1 MNYQVVRVIRWGRDP
16 AGYAGSLMDDDL
28 IALGGG
34 RRQRAHGQGRRPRA
48 GEFGSIRTGR
58 ATPALVEHLKV
69 DYYGT
74 ETEFR
79 QLAGFSVPEARLL
92 VVSPYD
98 KSSLGAI
105 EKALQSSDLGITPSN
120 DGTVIRLSFPVPTE
134 QRRKELVKVVKQKAE
149 EGRVTVRNLRRSA
162 RHELDAMQKDG
173 DLSTDELERVEKD
186 LDKLT
191 QDQVAAIDRLL
202 AHKEQELLEI

>member
-1 MNYQVVRVIRWGRDP
+1 
-16 AGYAGSLMDDDL
+16 MDDDL
-28 IALGGG
+28 IALVVSDASDHMTKAVEHA
-34 RRQRAHGQGRRPRA
+34 QA
-48 GEFGSIRTGR
+48 EFSAVRTGR

-74 ETEFR
+74 ETELR
-79 QLAGFSVPEARLL
+79 QMAGFSVPEARLL

-98 KSSLGAI
+98 KGSLGAI
-105 EKALQSSDLGITPSN
+105 EKAIQNSDLGINPSN
-120 DGTVIRLSFPVPTE
+120 DGTVIRLSFPIPTE

-149 EGRVTVRNLRRSA
+149 EGRVTVRNMRRNA
-162 RHELDAMQKDG
+162 RQELEAMQKDG
-173 DLSTDELERVEKD
+173 DLSTDELDRVEKD

-191 QDQVAAIDRLL
+191 QDNVAAIDRLL

>member
-1 MNYQVVRVIRWGRDP
+1 ME
-16 AGYAGSLMDDDL
+16 DDL
-28 IALGGG
+28 TALVVSD
-34 RRQRAHGQGRRPRA
+34 A
-48 GEFGSIRTGR
+48 GEHMAKAVEHAQSEFSAIRTGR

-74 ETEFR
+74 ETELR
-79 QLAGFSVPEARLL
+79 QMAGFSVPEARML

-98 KSSLGAI
+98 KSSLAAI
-105 EKALQSSDLGITPSN
+105 EKAIQSSDLGITPSN

-149 EGRVTVRNLRRSA
+149 EGRVAVRNMRRNA
-162 RHELDAMQKDG
+162 RQELESMQKDG
-173 DLSTDELERVEKD
+173 DLSTDELDRVEKD
-186 LDKLT
+186 LEKLT
-191 QDQVAAIDRLL
+191 QDHVAAIDRLL

>member
-1 MNYQVVRVIRWGRDP
+1 
-16 AGYAGSLMDDDL
+16 MDEDL
-28 IALGGG
+28 IALVV
-34 RRQRAHGQGRRPRA
+34 ADAKEHMTKA
-48 GEFGSIRTGR
+48 VEHVLTEFGSVRTGR

-69 DYYGT
+69 DYYGA
-74 ETEFR
+74 ETELR
-79 QLAGFSVPEARLL
+79 QMAGFSVPEARLL

-98 KSSLGAI
+98 KGSLPAI
-105 EKALQSSDLGITPSN
+105 EKALQGSDLGITPSS

-134 QRRKELVKVVKQKAE
+134 QRRKELVKVVKGKAE
-149 EGRVTVRNLRRSA
+149 DGRVVVRNARRAA

-186 LDKLT
+186 LDKIT
-191 QDQVAAIDRLL
+191 HDQVAAIDKLL

>member
-1 MNYQVVRVIRWGRDP
+1 MTKAVEHTQ
-16 AGYAGSLMDDDL
+16 A
-28 IALGGG
+28 
-34 RRQRAHGQGRRPRA
+34 
-48 GEFGSIRTGR
+48 EFSAIRTGR
-58 ATPALVEHLKV
+58 ASPALVEHLKV

-74 ETEFR
+74 ETELR
-79 QLAGFSVPEARLL
+79 QMAGFSVPEARML

-105 EKALQSSDLGITPSN
+105 EKALQGSDLGITPSN
-120 DGTVIRLSFPVPTE
+120 DGTVIRLSFPIPTE

-149 EGRVTVRNLRRSA
+149 DGRVTVRNMRRNA
-162 RHELDAMQKDG
+162 RQELEGMQKDG
-173 DLSTDELERVEKD
+173 ELSTDELERVEKE

-191 QDQVAAIDRLL
+191 HDNVAAIDRLL

>member
-1 MNYQVVRVIRWGRDP
+1 
-16 AGYAGSLMDDDL
+16 MDEDL
-28 IALGGG
+28 IALVV
-34 RRQRAHGQGRRPRA
+34 ADAKEHMTKA
-48 GEFGSIRTGR
+48 VEHVLTEFGSVRTGR

-69 DYYGT
+69 DYYGA
-74 ETEFR
+74 ETELR
-79 QLAGFSVPEARLL
+79 QMAGFSVPEARLL

-98 KSSLGAI
+98 KGSLPAI
-105 EKALQSSDLGITPSN
+105 EKALQGSDLGITPSS

-134 QRRKELVKVVKQKAE
+134 QRRKELVKVVKGKAE
-149 EGRVTVRNLRRSA
+149 DGRVAVRNARRAA

-186 LDKLT
+186 LDKIT
-191 QDQVAAIDRLL
+191 HDQVAAIDKLL

>member
-1 MNYQVVRVIRWGRDP
+1 
-16 AGYAGSLMDDDL
+16 MDDDL
-28 IALGGG
+28 IALVVGDA
-34 RRQRAHGQGRRPRA
+34 REHMSKAVDHTQA
-48 GEFGSIRTGR
+48 EFSAIRTGR

-74 ETEFR
+74 ETELR

-98 KSSLGAI
+98 KSSLNDI
-105 EKALQSSDLGITPSN
+105 ERALQTSDLGITPSN
-120 DGTVIRLSFPVPTE
+120 DGTVIRLSFPIPTE

-162 RHELDAMQKDG
+162 RHDLEAMQKDG
-173 DLSTDELERVEKD
+173 ELSSDELERVEKD
-186 LDKLT
+186 LDKIT
-191 QDQVAAIDRLL
+191 QDHVAAIDRLL

>member
-1 MNYQVVRVIRWGRDP
+1 
-16 AGYAGSLMDDDL
+16 MDDDL
-28 IALGGG
+28 IALVVADATEHMTKAVEHT
-34 RRQRAHGQGRRPRA
+34 QA
-48 GEFGSIRTGR
+48 EFSAIRTGR

-74 ETEFR
+74 ETELR
-79 QLAGFSVPEARLL
+79 QMAGFSVPEARLL

-98 KSSLGAI
+98 KSSLPAI

-149 EGRVTVRNLRRSA
+149 DGRVAVRNMRRNA
-162 RHELDAMQKDG
+162 RQELEAMQKDG
-173 DLSTDELERVEKD
+173 ELSTDELDRVEKD
-186 LDKLT
+186 LDKIT
-191 QDQVAAIDRLL
+191 QDNVAAIDRLL